1 MSDLSRVVF
10 LAAPPFNIRIFR
22 SAVRGEELQSL
33 LKGSIEA
40 VPNNVAPLWMDDEVR
55 TLLHQQSC
63 VSQVNGG
70 IKQQL
75 TKEVLHYSYYLSYFD
90 IFVSSRTPS
99 LTHMISVLTGVFCS
113 DLNVSS
119 ILRLQ
124 LLAVFRF
131 AMLILAYAACKLRHW
146 WVIAV
151 SSSSFLTLCQQMAL
165 LENSVKCSRL
175 PSPHFILRCFVCVV
189 Y

>member
-1 MSDLSRVVF
+1 
-10 LAAPPFNIRIFR
+10 
-22 SAVRGEELQSL
+22 
-33 LKGSIEA
+33 
-40 VPNNVAPLWMDDEVR
+40 MDDEVPFR

-70 IKQQL
+70 IQKQL
-75 TKEVLHYSYYLSYFD
+75 TKEVLQYNYYFSYFD

-99 LTHMISVLTGVFCS
+99 LTHMICVLTAVFRS

-119 ILRLQ
+119 ILPSVLPLRLQ

-151 SSSSFLTLCQQMAL
+151 SSSSFLTFCQQMAL
-165 LENSVKCSRL
+165 LENSIKCS
-175 PSPHFILRCFVCVV
+175 
-189 Y
+189 